1 MTRGRFASSGG
12 GARVGDLSGIG
23 YPKLSSACLGPVGLP
38 RYRVILDRDAVLDS
52 ERRWGEA
59 RFSTIQQGGRRNPA
73 ILPSSPFTREEA
85 TVLSSKP
92 PRLIF
97 LDLLRALAVLMMVQ
111 GHTVDV
117 LLANAYRQDSSY
129 FYHLWLYVRGM
140 TAPIFLVTTG
150 TVFVYLLR
158 STGQPLSGNPRWR
171 KGVRRAL
178 LLFLLGYL
186 LHFPIGSP
194 REALLL
200 PPERWVG
207 FWAVDVLQLIGS
219 GLLLLLL
226 GAWIAERARLREEV
240 VYGAAALFFFFAVIV
255 TEYVGWSRWLPP
267 GLAAYLSSRTG
278 SLFPLFPWAGYI
290 MAGGLLAR
298 YLGRNFPS
306 ITSLA
311 EARRLGVRL
320 ALLGGT
326 MVSLFFVTRRIK
338 EFGVGS
344 EEFWFVNPDLFLLR
358 LGSVLVLISALVLVS
373 VWVRTVPPL
382 LLIIGRRTLLIY
394 VVHLVMLYGSAWSP
408 GLDRLCS
415 RCLGIGSS
423 ILSALLMIS
432 GMILLAILYT
442 RVETHPRW
450 SGSTVRGWS
459 GRLSSWLSSRSSKGS
474 SRL

>member
-1 MTRGRFASSGG
+1 MAWCLVPVADDRSFLSKGKE
-12 GARVGDLSGIG
+12 RVPLSFRALI
-23 YPKLSSACLGPVGLP
+23 
-38 RYRVILDRDAVLDS
+38 
-52 ERRWGEA
+52 
-59 RFSTIQQGGRRNPA
+59 
-73 ILPSSPFTREEA
+73 TREEA
-85 TVLSSKP
+85 SVLSSKP

-117 LLANAYRQDSSY
+117 LLANASRQDSSW

-158 STGQPLSGNPRWR
+158 SAGQPLAGNPRWR

-178 LLFLLGYL
+178 LLYVLGYL

-194 REALLL
+194 RAALSL
-200 PPERWVG
+200 PPERWLG

-226 GAWIAERARLREEV
+226 GAWVAERSRIREEL
-240 VYGAAALFFFFAVIV
+240 VYGVSSLFFFLAVIV
-255 TEYVGWSRWLPP
+255 TEYVDWGRWLPP
-267 GLAAYLSSRTG
+267 GLVAYLFSKTG

-290 MAGGLLAR
+290 LAGGVLAR
-298 YLGRNFPS
+298 YLGRNFPA
-306 ITSLA
+306 ITGLA
-311 EARRLGVRL
+311 AARRLGIRL
-320 ALLGGT
+320 ALLGTT
-326 MVSLFFVTRRIK
+326 MVSLFFVARRIK

-344 EEFWFVNPDLFLLR
+344 EEFWIVNPDLFLLR
-358 LGSVLVLISALVLVS
+358 LGSVLLLITVLVLLS
-373 VWVRTVPPL
+373 VRVRTVPSL
-382 LLIIGRRTLLIY
+382 LLTIGRRTLLIY

-408 GLDRLCS
+408 GIDRLCS
-415 RCLGIGSS
+415 RCLGIGPS

-432 GMILLAILYT
+432 AMILLAILYT
-442 RVETHPRW
+442 RVEAHSGW
-450 SGSTVRGWS
+450 SGSALRGWS
-459 GRLSSWLSSRSSKGS
+459 GRLWSRLARRSERSS